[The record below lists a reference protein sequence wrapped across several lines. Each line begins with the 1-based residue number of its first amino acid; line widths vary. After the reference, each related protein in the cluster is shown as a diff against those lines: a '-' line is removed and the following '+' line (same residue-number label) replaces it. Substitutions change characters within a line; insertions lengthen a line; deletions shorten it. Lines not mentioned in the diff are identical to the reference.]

1 MAAERRESAESGN
14 FSASWPSVSV
24 VMAVLD
30 EERHLADAI
39 AAILGQDYPGELE
52 IVIALGP
59 SRDRTDE
66 IAAKLAA
73 EHPQI
78 STVSNP
84 SGRTP
89 AGLNLAVATARH
101 PIIARVDGHS
111 LLPAGYLKTAVAL
124 LESVGA
130 DNVGG
135 IMAAEGKT
143 PFEQAVAKAM
153 TTRLGVGPA
162 AFHAGGKAGP
172 ADTVYLG
179 VFRRETL
186 LRLRGYDETFMRAQ
200 DWELNY
206 RIRESGGL
214 VYFSP
219 DLRVTYRPRGSAGA
233 VARQYFNYGRWR
245 RLLVHRYPGSANLR
259 YLTPPAA
266 LIAVTGGLLL
276 AAFGRRVGWAAPA
289 GYVASVVA
297 GAAVTGR
304 DLPVDARFRL
314 PFVYMTMHG
323 SWAAGFLT
331 GRPTDM

>member
-1 MAAERRESAESGN
+1 MGTSAEKPG
-14 FSASWPSVSV
+14 AWPPVSV
-24 VMAVLD
+24 VMSVLN
-30 EERHLADAI
+30 EERHLDESVT
-39 AAILGQDYPGELE
+39 AILEQDYPGELE

-66 IAAKLAA
+66 IADKLAVA
-73 EHPQI
+73 HPNVH
-78 STVSNP
+78 TVPNP

-89 AGLNLAVATARH
+89 SGLNRAVKEARH
-101 PIIARVDGHS
+101 PVIARVDGHS
-111 LLPAGYLKTAVAL
+111 LLPPGYLKTAVQL

-135 IMAAEGKT
+135 IMAAEGVT

-153 TTRLGVGPA
+153 TPRLGGGPA
-162 AFHAGGKAGP
+162 PFHHGGKPGP
-172 ADTVYLG
+172 AETVYLG

-186 LRLRGYDETFMRAQ
+186 LRVGGYDESFVRAQ

-206 RIRESGGL
+206 RIRQSGGL

-233 VARQYFNYGRWR
+233 LAKQYFNYGRWR
-245 RLLVHRYPGSANLR
+245 RTLVHRYPGSANVR

-266 LIAVTGGLLL
+266 LIAVVIGLVA
-276 AAFGRRVGWAAPA
+276 AAFGRRIGLAAPV
-289 GYVASVVA
+289 GYAASVAV

-304 DLPVDARFRL
+304 ELTPDARLQL

-323 SWAAGFLT
+323 SWAVGFLT
-331 GRPTDM
+331 GVPRD